1 MRLFRA
7 FENLPADVRGAAVAI
22 GNFDGVHLG
31 HRAVIGEAGR
41 IANANGLPWAVM
53 TFEPH
58 PRAIFQPNC
67 TPFRLSPSAQK
78 IQLIEELGPDS
89 LFVIGFDLD
98 FSRLSAHRFVE
109 SVIVDGL
116 GARHVICGH
125 DFAFGHGRKGSPEML
140 LRLGDELG
148 FDFTCVQEV
157 RDDGGEPYSSSRI
170 RRALAE
176 GDLVAVT
183 RLLGRPFTIEGDV
196 SPGDQRGRTL
206 GFPTANIALGAYQCP
221 AKGVYAVRAHVIDE
235 RADSGDALAWDGV
248 ANIGQR
254 PTFCGQ
260 DVLLEV
266 HLFDVAPELYGRKLC
281 VHLIDF
287 LRAERK
293 FDGLEALRT
302 QINNDK
308 AEARRILKAHPPVWP
323 LARAGN
329 Q

>member
-1 MRLFRA
+1 MRLLRA
-7 FENLPADVRGAAVAI
+7 YEHLPAEVRGAAVAI

-41 IANANGLPWAVM
+41 IAEANCLPWAVL

-58 PRAIFQPNC
+58 PRAVFQP
-67 TPFRLSPSAQK
+67 TGQPFRLSPAAQK
-78 IQLIEELGPDS
+78 AQLIEALGPHT
-89 LFVIGFDLD
+89 LFVIPFDMT
-98 FSRLSAHRFVE
+98 FSRLSAHDFVE
-109 SVIVDGL
+109 RVIVNGL

-125 DFAFGHGRKGSPEML
+125 DFAFGHGRQGSPELL

-176 GDLVAVT
+176 GDLAAVT
-183 RLLGRPFTIEGDV
+183 RLLGRPFVIEGEV
-196 SPGDQRGRTL
+196 TSGDQRGRTL

-221 AKGVYAVRAHVIDE
+221 AKGVYAVRAHVIDGMV
-235 RADSGDALAWDGV
+235 SQGDVLAWDGV

-254 PTFCGQ
+254 PTFGGQ
-260 DVLLEV
+260 EVLLEV

-281 VHLIDF
+281 VQLIDF
-287 LRAERK
+287 IRPERK

-302 QINNDK
+302 QIGDDK
-308 AEARRILKAHPPVWP
+308 AEARRILKAHPPVEL